1 MGLQKCSGC
10 LSCLLIPLALWSIVI
25 NILLYF
31 PDGKSSY
38 ASSNSHTNY
47 VWHFEGI
54 CFSGIMVDQ
63 RETPLPARLEP
74 GLQGHSLCATWPQG
88 PPTEACS
95 TRFIS
100 VVLSLLGIAFSGYSL
115 IVSALSLVQGPYCKT
130 SAGWE
135 YAFKNTAGSYLMD
148 PTSWSQ
154 CTEPAYVVDW
164 NIILLSILIVLSG
177 LQILIC
183 LLKIIS
189 ELRTANLF
197 PTYHLCCSTYFS

>member
-1 MGLQKCSGC
+1 QCYLSNCIVLQH
-10 LSCLLIPLALWSIVI
+10 CLLIPLALWSIVI

-54 CFSGIMVDQ
+54 CFSGIMVSMAFLI
-63 RETPLPARLEP
+63 TRLA
-74 GLQGHSLCATWPQG
+74 GKTCRQDRQGNRC
-88 PPTEACS
+88 C
-95 TRFIS
+95 
-100 VVLSLLGIAFSGYSL
+100 LGRIAFSGYSL

-189 ELRTANLF
+189 ELRQILSMIENTQSQQSCNKYKSVA
-197 PTYHLCCSTYFS
+197 

>member
-38 ASSNSHTNY
+38 ASSNNHTNY

-54 CFSGIMVDQ
+54 CFSGIM
-63 RETPLPARLEP
+63 
-74 GLQGHSLCATWPQG
+74 
-88 PPTEACS
+88 
-95 TRFIS
+95 RFIS

-115 IVSALSLVQGPYCKT
+115 IISALSLVQGPYCKT

-135 YAFKNTAGSYLMD
+135 YAFKSTAGSYLMD
-148 PTSWSQ
+148 PTSWSK

-183 LLKIIS
+183 LLKIIA
-189 ELRTANLF
+189 ELRQI
-197 PTYHLCCSTYFS
+197 LCGNYPIFVQPALI

>member
-10 LSCLLIPLALWSIVI
+10 LSYLLIPLALWSIVI

-38 ASSNSHTNY
+38 ASSNNHTNY

-54 CFSGIMVDQ
+54 CFSGIMILILAALLVILDRDTFYECFQ
-63 RETPLPARLEP
+63 SESCTRTYR
-74 GLQGHSLCATWPQG
+74 
-88 PPTEACS
+88 
-95 TRFIS
+95 RFIS

-115 IVSALSLVQGPYCKT
+115 IISALSLVQGPYCKT

-164 NIILLSILIVLSG
+164 NIILLSILILLSG
-177 LQILIC
+177 LEILIC
-183 LLKIIS
+183 LLKIIA
-189 ELRTANLF
+189 ELRQI
-197 PTYHLCCSTYFS
+197 LCGNYPIFVQPALI

>member
-38 ASSNSHTNY
+38 ASSNNHTNY

-54 CFSGIMVDQ
+54 CFSGIMILILAAFLVILDRDTFFECFQ
-63 RETPLPARLEP
+63 SENCTRTYR
-74 GLQGHSLCATWPQG
+74 
-88 PPTEACS
+88 
-95 TRFIS
+95 RFIS

-135 YAFKNTAGSYLMD
+135 YAFKNTAGS
-148 PTSWSQ
+148 
-154 CTEPAYVVDW
+154 
-164 NIILLSILIVLSG
+164 G

-189 ELRTANLF
+189 ELRQI
-197 PTYHLCCSTYFS
+197 LCGNYPIFVQ